1 MISTASLEAE
11 IVDLGQMIGLVDS
24 SGNIRTAWFSHLPG
38 VLETIFTDPTQRSG
52 LINFLDALL
61 PPAPL
66 DGLPQGEEWHP
77 LLGSD
82 PSLRGNL
89 YLTVNDSGAS
99 VVFGIAGDY
108 STSAATTP
116 QASLRARL
124 PLFSANSG
132 IHAIAGTSNGPLS
145 VDLRLTLGW
154 TRPAQPIALQS
165 VVVSAVLAPFAS
177 GGPTESLV
185 VTLAGLDLDGS
196 GAKDTILD
204 PNQLGNEAT
213 HLILGLIQYELGQL
227 SAGLS
232 AEAQS
237 VVDNLLPLL
246 GLGDGIPAF
255 PFLQIA
261 SDGQAIQK
269 WFLALISGAAP
280 PITKWLKHLT
290 GLLGATAPV
299 ISGTGTP
306 ADPWTA
312 TVFTLNPSSSLNV
325 TLANATGTASSAL
338 QIGIGLKIAPSGAN
352 PIARLHAQATIASIP
367 LSGTGSA
374 SVLPSATVV
383 IESPGADGAPPLVN
397 NPPTIA
403 VSSVRGGFAWNG
415 STLAP
420 LLQLEN
426 VMLASTPYAT
436 LDLTNADSVVH
447 AVEAAVLANITSALG
462 AGAGQHLLALA
473 GIAAPSGDPV
483 GTPHLVDASV
493 LVTNPARAIAAV
505 HRAVLV
511 DPADSWS
518 YLFGDLTGLLGL
530 AGPVTGTG
538 TEADPWRVA
547 LGSAGPLLFE
557 FCAWN
562 AATAHG
568 PGDVQHLRIGFR
580 VSVTAAPFQFW
591 WLAELL
597 AANLPL
603 NAEGSIS
610 VLAAQHAVFNIQ
622 PLPSLPPSPNFSVSA
637 DGITARM
644 DWTPGGSM
652 TWQAGVQNLQLT
664 IGASPAIAIPTLAF
678 PLPAID
684 VTNPVAVAA
693 AFGVSIPNL
702 ELALRNVLARA
713 ILSWGGMPAYV
724 TAALLGVH
732 GNLAGLQ
739 ADWPALADPAGPGS
753 LLSDPL
759 TALRNWLATIAV
771 QVSADSSPFLFS
783 GLDWLQT
790 LLSGSLPVASTTAP
804 TFDVSVTGS
813 GTYDDPW
820 ALPLS
825 SSNADPTQ
833 VVVWLEPQGPP
844 ASWATPLAAA
854 ATAAGDFS
862 VPMQVAIK
870 LAAFVPALRGALS
883 QTDTGALASSLAM
896 LATHLTSSD
905 GVVPFSSQIPTG
917 GTWQAG
923 TAIPAP
929 HSQQPTDPS
938 AIGQILG
945 QIDTWAGS
953 GSRVVLLLGP
963 AFSTHDIWG
972 TLLATPLLHGTT
984 AANTNFDFRTGDP
997 NPQSVDLTTV
1007 TAVVDYYTAD
1017 LQDDGTGN
1025 LTSLTGQIA
1034 SVVARLG
1041 QLRPGVPVTLVAHST
1056 AGVPARVFTSAN
1068 QSNVRGLI
1076 TLGTPH
1082 AGAPLPFLT
1091 DNGVADAVRFVQQL
1105 LPSIPAG
1112 PLLAALSHIVQAV
1125 DGYTAPATANAV
1137 AVKAPYPVGSFNFT
1151 GAGSTDTGTV
1161 HALALGGSLAV
1172 DLLASVKQ
1180 ALAAMSTAAAGAAI
1194 PAPTHIGI
1202 GLRCGL
1208 FLGSTATGAVDASAS
1223 MRLDIFRVALANP
1236 PAAITRPEYA
1246 AHVRIRLSRPGDWLL
1261 GGASSYNA
1269 TQGFSDVRVGWT
1281 ELGLDITLNGAAL
1294 SVIPHAALYQAS
1306 FHGPMNTGVYAF
1318 TDAQTQPL
1326 LGAVFQ
1332 GITAIAPS
1340 AASSL
1345 GGLLSALQSLGVAV
1359 ADPHGGIGLSGD
1371 AWTALSVDAAGYLAL
1386 RLAAAL
1392 TSGIG
1397 GAIGPATGPWVFE
1410 IDDLPLELYVTLS
1423 PAKIGL
1429 RTAPAPTRVLQLAS
1443 NASLGFEVGVLI
1455 PQFTATL
1462 TATFQV
1468 GAFTLSWSNGTV
1480 TAGAAPWLTPITLVP
1495 FSASAIEA
1503 SLSNAL
1509 PRLLLSGAF
1518 TAILEGVLGSGYQV
1532 PPIDTFFSSPGQTL
1546 QGSSALGSGSGLSAP
1561 KINQLLQIIAQVL
1574 HLPSGPGLNLPDNI
1588 QLIAEGTGTAADP
1601 TSLHLLTTAP
1611 LAGILSVDLSA
1622 AIDSS
1627 LNVTPSGQLT
1637 VTVPLP
1643 GSWTGISIHLGASST
1658 AISLSIAP
1666 QLAGVSPIQIL
1677 PTFSGLGNS
1686 LRGALEALLPQ
1697 ALDAV
1702 VNELGPPTPG
1712 TVLQGVLDVA
1722 TAFGIYGAGG
1732 FAAFAQPLRDLT
1744 QGNFLAVFGGS
1755 GRAGVASAI
1764 ANLFTIPELSGV
1776 PGTVTANAG
1785 KVTWSETFSGGIS
1798 GTAAVT
1804 LGWDSTG
1811 PTAAL
1816 SLSGVKLDSGGI
1828 TASLSA
1834 GYASGALHC
1843 SANLGIALAS
1853 TLGLDVSPTLRAAL
1867 NGSSFRVTLLP
1878 LANGGADGPITV
1890 NIAPSPGVIVNAG
1903 GAEALVTSILLP
1915 VAGSLA
1921 LSAVKPNLTHNLWTG
1936 GPTIEQV
1943 LADAHLI
1950 KKGATPAQDTLAALP
1965 SLTSIVSG
1973 LLQALAG
1980 SLKIPVSSTLDISL
1994 IDDAGTGGNRIGFAL
2009 SGMQQFDVGS
2019 YTLTVHFGAPA
2030 DWATGMDE
2038 GLGLYLFQAGGAS
2051 LQFRPGLHCVGIGLG
2066 ITGQGDSPLINT
2078 SQFRLGGVDAY
2089 TFFDVDFQGGISLSG
2104 FGAGLELDQF
2114 GIPLGQATGDGV
2126 GGNPVAAGLL
2136 QSGGAPGDNHPVNP
2150 GVDVSVWSVPTAIVP
2165 GPANDGNFHVRF
2177 GDTTDQPL
2185 WIPVHAGF
2193 GPIYI
2198 DQLGVNGTNDPG
2210 VQLLIDGSVKVDG
2223 LTAQAND
2230 LTVTIPF
2237 HSLTNPSGWSLD
2249 LGGLAVGF
2257 TAPGVTIAGGL
2268 LKNPGPPIEYD
2279 GMLLIQITQFG
2290 FVAVGAY
2297 SQPTDAQGKYTS
2309 LFVFAGIFVVVG
2321 LPPIIEID
2329 GFGLGVGYNREL
2341 IVPDDLDQL
2350 PSFILIAALDDAGEL
2365 ANDPMGELMSIR
2377 NSIPARRGSFWLAVG
2392 LHGTSF
2398 VIVHVTAVVYVA
2410 LDRGVEVGVL
2420 GVACM
2425 ALPSDDTALVSIE
2438 LALKARYSSSEGVLS
2453 IQAQLTDNSWI
2464 LSPDCQLTGGF
2475 AYFMWFPQSQFV
2487 LTIGGYHPAFQKP
2500 PEFPDVP
2507 RLGYHWSLLG
2517 AINIKGESY
2526 FALTNTCVMAGARF
2540 EATYGPDCIHVWFT
2554 AYTDF
2559 LLSWDPF
2566 YYDISIG
2573 IGVGAAFHMQICF
2586 IGCVNIDI
2594 TISLSASL
2602 EVKGPPLHGEVTV
2615 DLAVASV
2622 TVAFGPDP
2630 NPQPPFITDFGAFT
2644 LKYLY
2649 GNDPQGY
2656 AVATHVL
2663 TGLLAPEPPGGQP
2676 APGTSAQPWRMGA
2689 EFSFQ
2694 TESRMPATEEI
2705 DFVNGDSRQL
2715 GNVADID
2722 LAPMGLSHP
2731 EVTTVHNVGIDQ
2743 QQNDGSWQPAVIQ
2756 KNHFTIAQVINQ
2768 FSEATWHYI
2777 DHDNI
2782 PAAAR
2787 TVPGLGGLQIT
2798 GFALLANQSALIP
2811 IAKLIDVGYSRPLP
2825 FATLTTSYLDTLLTY
2840 GANADLLREIAAAA
2854 ASNRTTS
2861 IASLVLSGSGFFSQA
2876 RIASGIPATGL
2887 APVAVNAL
2895 QTGRSS
2901 PPVVAPITTGMTMR
2915 PVGLPRPPAIQ
2926 GVAAV
2931 ESIPL
2936 LEARLRAV
2944 LQARPQPVADAPVA
2958 FRTTVAS
2965 VAAANG
2971 VVRMAPPQLNVITGA
2986 SLQKIPAATAVRPTA
3001 IVRAAKTLRN
3011 FEAGWAAGA
3020 AHSAALKQAAS
3031 DLTAAGVIVSAG
3043 ATHVWDV
3050 PTGAATLL
3058 ISGSAGAR
3066 LTFLSRSGGVLDDRE
3081 FVADSNGTMLAIPAG
3096 TTRFVAM
3103 CLGTPPTAANY
3114 GNGFGVISASAA
3126 PRSDVA
3132 ATGWQSA
3139 SMLMQA
3145 GASILLGRGA
3155 SIRLPRPFTP
3165 FRSGLKTNQTVI
3177 RASEVMRDETATE
3190 TSLPVATGVVMIL
3203 LDQEDATAAA
3213 GGDLGIAADGAT
3225 LATPPLRVEGG
3236 RRRALLYQVSQ
3247 TTQGATSIVVSTASV
3262 TGWRV
3267 AGVVGLAGQAQ
3278 EWAVR
3283 MNGGIPEHLVPQ
3295 GPLTPNGQINV
3306 RLTSTTGGAA

>member
-1 MISTASLEAE
+1 MISTENLEAE

-24 SGNIRTAWFSHLPG
+24 DGNLNAHWFGNLPG
-38 VLETIFTDPTQRSG
+38 ELETVFSDPTQRSG
-52 LINFLDALL
+52 LMNFLDALL
-61 PPAPL
+61 PPAAL
-66 DGLPQGEEWHP
+66 DGLPQGEKWHP

-89 YLTVNDSGAS
+89 YLTVEDNGPD
-99 VVFGIAGDY
+99 VVFGVSGDY
-108 STSAATTP
+108 STAAGTTP
-116 QASLRARL
+116 AASIRAQL

-132 IHAIAGTSNGPLS
+132 IHAIAGTSDGPLS

-154 TRPAQPIALQS
+154 TRPAQPIGLQA
-165 VVVSAVLAPFAS
+165 VVVSASLAPLAS

-204 PNQLGNEAT
+204 PNQLGAEAT

-227 SAGLS
+227 SAGLT

-237 VVDNLLPLL
+237 VVNNLLPLF
-246 GLGDGIPAF
+246 GLGDGIPLF

-261 SDGQAIQK
+261 TDGQAIQK
-269 WFLALISGAAP
+269 WFLSLIDGATP
-280 PITKWLKHLT
+280 PITKWLGHLT
-290 GLLGATAPV
+290 GLLGATAPAV
-299 ISGTGTP
+299 TGTGTP
-306 ADPWTA
+306 TDPWTA
-312 TVFTLNPSSSLNV
+312 TVFTLNPSSTFNV
-325 TLANATGTASSAL
+325 TLASANAISISAL
-338 QIGIGLKIAPSGAN
+338 QIGVAFKIAPSGAN
-352 PIARLHAQATIASIP
+352 PIARVNAQAVIASIP

-374 SVLPSATVV
+374 SALPSASVV
-383 IESPGADGAPPLVN
+383 IESPGSDGAAPIVN
-397 NPPTIA
+397 NAPTIA
-403 VSSVRGGFAWNG
+403 VSSIRGGFAWNG
-415 STLAP
+415 SSLSP

-426 VMLASTPYAT
+426 VTLAGAAYPSV
-436 LDLTNADSVVH
+436 DLTNADSVVQ
-447 AVEAAVLANITSALG
+447 AAEAAVLANITSALG
-462 AGAGQHLLALA
+462 GGAGQHLLALA

-483 GTPHLVDASV
+483 GTPHLVDASL
-493 LVTNPARAIAAV
+493 LVTNPARAIASV

-518 YLFGDLTGLLGL
+518 FLFGDLTGLLGL

-538 TEADPWRVA
+538 TEADPWRVS

-557 FCAWN
+557 FGAWN

-568 PGDVQHLRIGFR
+568 PGDVQHLRVGFR
-580 VSVTAAPFQFW
+580 ASVAAAPFQFW
-591 WLAELL
+591 WLSELL
-597 AANLPL
+597 AADLPL
-603 NAEGSIS
+603 NAEGSVS

-622 PLPSLPPSPNFSVSA
+622 PLPALPPSPNFTASA

-652 TWQAGVQNLQLT
+652 TWQAGVQNLQIT
-664 IGASPAIAIPTLAF
+664 IGGTPAIAIPTLAF
-678 PLPAID
+678 PLPGID
-684 VTNPVAVAA
+684 VTNPAAAAA
-693 AFGVSIPNL
+693 AFGVSVPNL
-702 ELALRNVLARA
+702 ELALRSVLARA

-739 ADWPALADPAGPGS
+739 ADWPALADPSGAGS

-759 TALRNWLATIAV
+759 TALRNWLASIAV
-771 QVSADSSPFLFS
+771 QVSADSSPFLLS
-783 GLDWLQT
+783 GLNWLQT
-790 LLSGSLPVASTTAP
+790 LLSGSLPGALATAP
-804 TFDVSVTGS
+804 SFDVSITGS

-825 SSNADPTQ
+825 SSNADSTQ
-833 VVVWLEPQGPP
+833 AVVWLEPSGPP

-862 VPMQVAIK
+862 VPMQVAAK
-870 LAAFVPALRGALS
+870 LATFVPALRGALT
-883 QTDTGALASSLAM
+883 QTDTSAISSSLTTLASYLA
-896 LATHLTSSD
+896 SSD

-917 GTWQAG
+917 GSWQAG
-923 TAIPAP
+923 TPLSSP
-929 HSQQPTDPS
+929 HPQQPTDPS
-938 AIGQILG
+938 AVSQILA
-945 QIDTWAGS
+945 QIDTWAGA

-963 AFSTHDIWG
+963 AFSAHDIWG
-972 TLLATPLLHGTT
+972 TLLASPLLHGTT
-984 AANTNFDFRTGDP
+984 GANTNFDFRTG
-997 NPQSVDLTTV
+997 NPIPSSVDLTTV

-1017 LQDDGTGN
+1017 LQDDGTGD
-1025 LTSLTGQIA
+1025 LASLTGQIA

-1056 AGVPARVFTSAN
+1056 AGVPARVFASAN
-1068 QSNVRGLI
+1068 QAQVRGLI

-1082 AGAPLPFLT
+1082 GGAPLPFLA
-1091 DNGVADAVRFVQQL
+1091 DNGVASAVRFLQQL
-1105 LPSIPAG
+1105 LPSIPSG
-1112 PLLAALSHIVQAV
+1112 PTTMALNHIVQAV

-1137 AVKAPYPVGSFNFT
+1137 AVKAPYPVGSFNFS

-1161 HALALGGSLAV
+1161 SALALGGSLTV
-1172 DLLASVKQ
+1172 DLLASLKQ
-1180 ALAAMSTAAAGAAI
+1180 AVAAMSTAAAGAAT
-1194 PAPTHIGI
+1194 PAPTHIGF
-1202 GLRCGL
+1202 GLRSGL
-1208 FLGSTATGAVDASAS
+1208 SLGSTAVGDVDASAAV
-1223 MRLDIFRVALANP
+1223 RIDAFRVALSN
-1236 PAAITRPEYA
+1236 PAAPIARPEHA
-1246 AHVRIRLSRPGDWLL
+1246 ASVRIGLSRPGDWLL
-1261 GGASSYNA
+1261 GGASSYDP
-1269 TQGFSDVRVGWT
+1269 TRGFSDVRVRWA
-1281 ELGLDITLNGAAL
+1281 ELGVDITENAGAL
-1294 SVIPHAALYQAS
+1294 SVTPSAMLYQAS
-1306 FHGPMNTGVYAF
+1306 FHGPMNTGAF
-1318 TDAQTQPL
+1318 VFNDAQSQPL

-1332 GITAIAPS
+1332 GITAIAPI
-1340 AASSL
+1340 ATSSL
-1345 GGLLSALQSLGVAV
+1345 AGLLNALEALGITVP
-1359 ADPHGGIGLSGD
+1359 DPHGGIGLSGD
-1371 AWTALSVDAAGYLAL
+1371 AWSAISVDVGGYLGP
-1386 RLAAAL
+1386 RLATAL

-1397 GAIGPATGPWVFE
+1397 ESIGPSAGPWVFE
-1410 IDDLPLELYVTLS
+1410 IDDLPLELYVSLA

-1429 RTAPAPTRVLQLAS
+1429 RTAPAPNGVLQLAS
-1443 NASLGFEVGVLI
+1443 NASLGFDLGILI
-1455 PQFTATL
+1455 PQFSASV
-1462 TATFQV
+1462 TATFQI
-1468 GAFTLSWSNGTV
+1468 GAFTLAWSNGTV
-1480 TAGAAPWLTPITLVP
+1480 AAGAAPWLPPVTLFP
-1495 FSASAIEA
+1495 FSASTLEA

-1509 PRLLLSGAF
+1509 PRLLLSGTF
-1518 TAILEGVLGSGYQV
+1518 TAILEGILGPGYQI
-1532 PPIDTFFSSPGQTL
+1532 PPIDSFFSSPGQTL
-1546 QGSSALGSGSGLSAP
+1546 QGSSALGSGTGLSAP
-1561 KINQLLQIIAQVL
+1561 KINQLLQIIAHAL
-1574 HLPSGPGLNLPDNI
+1574 HLPSGSGLNLPANI
-1588 QLIAEGTGTAADP
+1588 QLIAEGTGTVADP
-1601 TSLHLLTTAP
+1601 TALHLLTTAP

-1627 LNVTPSGQLT
+1627 LHVTPSGELT

-1643 GSWTGISIHLGASST
+1643 GSWTGIVINFGASPT

-1677 PTFSGLGNS
+1677 PTFSGLGDS
-1686 LRGALEALLPQ
+1686 LRGALEALLPR
-1697 ALDAV
+1697 ALDEV
-1702 VNELGPPTPG
+1702 VNDLGPPAPG

-1722 TAFGIYGAGG
+1722 TALGIYGAGG

-1744 QGNFLAVFGGS
+1744 QGNFLAGFGGS
-1755 GRAGVASAI
+1755 GRAAVASAI
-1764 ANLFTIPELSGV
+1764 AKIFTIPELSGL
-1776 PGTVTANAG
+1776 PGTVTANGAT
-1785 KVTWSETFSGGIS
+1785 VIWSETFSAGIS

-1804 LGWDSTG
+1804 LGWDSGG

-1816 SLSGVKLDSGGI
+1816 SLADVKLDSGGL

-1834 GYASGALHC
+1834 GYASGVLQC
-1843 SANLGIALAS
+1843 SSNLGLALAS
-1853 TLGLDVSPTLRAAL
+1853 TLGLNVSPTLRAAL
-1867 NGSSFRVTLLP
+1867 NGSSLSVTLLP
-1878 LANGGADGPITV
+1878 LASGGADGPITV
-1890 NIAPSPGVIVNAG
+1890 NLAPSPGVTVNAG
-1903 GAEALVTSILLP
+1903 GADALVTDILLP
-1915 VAGSLA
+1915 LAGSLA
-1921 LSAVKPNLTHNLWTG
+1921 LNAVKTNLTHNLWSG

-1943 LADAHLI
+1943 LVDAHVVT
-1950 KKGATPAQDTLAALP
+1950 KGATPAQDTLAVLP
-1965 SLTSIVSG
+1965 SLTTVVSG
-1973 LLQALAG
+1973 VLQALAG
-1980 SLKIPVSSTLDISL
+1980 SLKIPVSSTLNVSL
-1994 IDDAGTGGNRIGFAL
+1994 IDDGGSGGNRIGLAL
-2009 SGMQQFDVGS
+2009 SGLQQFDVGS
-2019 YTLTVHFGAPA
+2019 FTLTVHFGAPV
-2030 DWATGMDE
+2030 DWAAGMDE
-2038 GLGLYLFQAGGAS
+2038 GLGLYLFQIGGPS
-2051 LQFRPGLHCVGIGLG
+2051 VQFRPGLHCVGIGVG

-2089 TFFDVDFQGGISLSG
+2089 AFFDVDFQGGVSLPNL
-2104 FGAGLELDQF
+2104 GAGLELDQF

-2165 GPANDGNFHVRF
+2165 GPANDGKFHMRF

-2198 DQLGVNGTNDPG
+2198 DQLGLDVTSDPG
-2210 VQLLIDGSVKVDG
+2210 VELLIDGSVKVDG

-2230 LTVTIPF
+2230 LTVTLPF
-2237 HSLTNPSGWSLD
+2237 KSLTDPSGWTLD

-2257 TAPGVTIAGGL
+2257 TAPGITIAGGL

-2297 SQPTDAQGKYTS
+2297 SQPTDAEGKYTS
-2309 LFVFAGIFVVVG
+2309 LFVFAGVFVVIG
-2321 LPPIIEID
+2321 LPPIIELD

-2341 IVPDDLDQL
+2341 VVPDDLNQL
-2350 PSFILIAALDDAGEL
+2350 PSFILIAALDDAGKL
-2365 ANDPMGELMSIR
+2365 ASDPMGELMTIR
-2377 NSIPARRGSFWLAVG
+2377 SSIPARRGSFWLAVG

-2420 GVACM
+2420 GVARM

-2540 EATYGPDCIHVWFT
+2540 EATYGPNCIHVWFT
-2554 AYTDF
+2554 AYSDF

-2566 YYDISIG
+2566 YYDVAIG
-2573 IGVGAAFHMQICF
+2573 IAVGAAFNMEICF
-2586 IGCVNIDI
+2586 IGCVNVDI
-2594 TISLSASL
+2594 SVSLSASL

-2676 APGTSAQPWRMGA
+2676 APGTAAQPWRLGA

-2694 TESRMPATEEI
+2694 TESRMPATEET
-2705 DFVNGDSRQL
+2705 DFVNGDSGQL
-2715 GNVADID
+2715 ASVADID
-2722 LAPMGLSHP
+2722 FAPMGLAHP
-2731 EVTTVHNVGIDQ
+2731 RVTSAHNVGIDQ
-2743 QQNDGSWQPAVIQ
+2743 QQKDGSWKAAVIQ
-2756 KNHFTIAQVINQ
+2756 TNHFTITQVINQ

-2787 TVPGLGGLQIT
+2787 TVPALGGLEIT

-2811 IAKLIDVGYSRPLP
+2811 IAKLIDATNSRPLP
-2825 FATLTTSYLDTLLTY
+2825 FATLTTIYLDTLLTY
-2840 GANADLLREIAAAA
+2840 GASADVLSQIAAAA
-2854 ASNRTTS
+2854 TSNQTTS
-2861 IASLVLSGSGFFSQA
+2861 VASLVLAGSGFFNQA
-2876 RIASGIPATGL
+2876 RIASGIPASGL
-2887 APVAVNAL
+2887 APLAVNAL

-2915 PVGLPRPPAIQ
+2915 AVGLLRPPAIQ
-2926 GVAAV
+2926 AVAAV
-2931 ESIPL
+2931 NSIPL
-2936 LEARLRAV
+2936 QQSRLRAV
-2944 LQARPQPVADAPVA
+2944 LQGRPQPIADAPTA
-2958 FRTTVAS
+2958 LRTTVTS
-2965 VAAANG
+2965 VAAAKG
-2971 VVRMAPPQLNVITGA
+2971 AARMAPPRLDVVAGA
-2986 SLQKIPAATAVRPTA
+2986 SLQRVPAATAVRPTA

-3011 FEAGWAAGA
+3011 SEVGWASGA
-3020 AHSAALKQAAS
+3020 AHSAALKQAAT
-3031 DLTAAGVIVSAG
+3031 DLTAAGVTVSAG
-3043 ATHVWDV
+3043 AAHIWDV
-3050 PTGAATLL
+3050 PAGASLL
-3058 ISGSAGAR
+3058 ISGSAAAR
-3066 LTFLSRSGGVLDDRE
+3066 LTFLSRSGTVLDDRE
-3081 FVADSNGTMLAIPAG
+3081 WVGGVKGTSLPIPAG
-3096 TTRFVAM
+3096 TARFVVS
-3103 CLGTPPTAANY
+3103 CLGNPPTAASY
-3114 GNGFGVISASAA
+3114 PNGFGVISASAA
-3126 PRSDVA
+3126 PRSEVA

-3165 FRSGLKTNQTVI
+3165 VRSGMKTNQTVI

-3190 TSLPVATGVVMIL
+3190 TSLPLGTGVVMIL
-3203 LDQEDATAAA
+3203 LDQQDPTAAA

-3225 LATPPLRVEGG
+3225 LGTPPLRVEGG
-3236 RRRALLYQVSQ
+3236 RRRALLYQVTQ
-3247 TTQGATSIVVSTASV
+3247 TAPGAAGIVVSTASV

-3267 AGVVGLAGQAQ
+3267 SGVVGLPGQAQ

-3283 MNGGIPEHLVPQ
+3283 MNGGIPEHLVPE
-3295 GPLTPNGQINV
+3295 GPLTPGGQINV